1 MFSLIVSYNPTAWET
16 DQLMRMEADRFK
28 ERSDGRE
35 AKSIHRT
42 KPETLDL
49 LDGTPALLMYENGSE
64 AEHKDTVRYGLLRG
78 VTLAGG
84 DITFRFEQ
92 EGQFPREVVRE
103 FGDRLGIHAFE
114 YNRTHWAIK
123 DGAIPSAMLGRLQRS
138 YDIVLSFAGEDRK
151 YVHAVAKHLRAKGVR
166 VFYDTFEQADL
177 WGKDLAEH
185 LDSVYQRA
193 GQYCVMFISKHYA
206 EKMWTRHERRSALA
220 RALRQQKEYILP
232 ARFDDT
238 ELEGI
243 RHTTAYIPLA
253 GKTPANLS
261 KLILEKLGRQ
271 PPPPRKRH
279 TAVVSVSASGRH
291 A

>member
-1 MFSLIVSYNPTAWET
+1 MFSLIISYSPTAWET

-28 ERSDGRE
+28 EYSDGRE

-42 KPETLDL
+42 KPETLSL

-64 AEHKDTVRYGLLRG
+64 AEHKDTVRYGLLRD
-78 VTLAGG
+78 VTLAGD

-92 EGQFPREVVRE
+92 EGQFPRKVVRE
-103 FGDRLGIHAFE
+103 FDDRLGIHAFE

-123 DGAIPSAMLGRLQRS
+123 DGAILSAMLARLQRS
-138 YDIVLSFAGEDRK
+138 YDIVLSFAGEDRN
-151 YVHAVAKHLRAKGVR
+151 YVHAVAKHLRAKGVK

-185 LDSVYQRA
+185 LDAVYQRA
-193 GQYCVMFISKHYA
+193 GQYCVIFISKSYA

-232 ARFDDT
+232 ARLDDT

-243 RHTTAYIPLA
+243 RHTTGYISA
-253 GKTPANLS
+253 AQKTPAQFS
-261 KLILEKLGRQ
+261 KLLLQKLGR
-271 PPPPRKRH
+271 PVA
-279 TAVVSVSASGRH
+279 TARRSKPITRS
-291 A
+291 